1 MLSRLFGYKRTTL
14 LTLAE
19 DFPEINKWKEFII
32 LHTNHKISK
41 NKKQNIEHNTLK
53 PLKGKVFK
61 SHKQFL
67 KEIEKNIDKTIK
79 QKVDNLKDI
88 KKTRPIRHKHTLNET
103 HKDYLDNF
111 HNKIKEIHT
120 HSKTESSILE
130 LIWQGKL
137 NNNILELKTHYKE
150 DNNEHYLRLRLQK
163 HD

>member
-1 MLSRLFGYKRTTL
+1 MLSRLFGHKRTTL
-14 LTLAE
+14 LTLTE
-19 DFPEINKWKEFII
+19 DFPEITKWKEFII
-32 LHTNHKISK
+32 LHNKHKISN
-41 NKKQNIEHNTLK
+41 NKKQDTQHNTLK

-79 QKVDNLKDI
+79 QKVNSLKDV
-88 KKTRPIRHKHTLNET
+88 KKTRPKRHNFTPEET
-103 HKDYLDNF
+103 HKDYLDTF
-111 HNKIKEIHT
+111 HNKIKEIHD

-137 NNNILELKTHYKE
+137 NNNILELKTHYKK
-150 DNNEHYLRLRLQK
+150 DNNDHYIKLRLQK